1 MNDQSEN
8 PLNSEQ
14 QRIVDH
20 LYGSILVVAPV
31 GTGKTRVL
39 AERVVNAVQH
49 GVPADRVLCLTFTN
63 RAAQEMCDRLAK
75 YSYDAARQA
84 TIKTFHA
91 LCTHM
96 LRIEAREIGLPA
108 DFVIY
113 DDVDSLE
120 LVKEVF
126 DIQKDKDAKDLLW
139 RISDCKISAH
149 DQQLSLSCPT
159 DHIYR
164 SLGSRLASLAGQYQD
179 ILRQRHALDFSDLIY
194 FTRAML
200 VERPDIR
207 ARWEQRYDFIQVDE
221 VQDTQISEYEIVRLL
236 ARRGRNLAMI
246 GDVDQTIYG
255 WRGSEPERVLGQ
267 FRADFDPVEYPLL
280 YNYRATRTLLGA
292 TDSFADTFINRYT
305 QIIPAP
311 NCERGE
317 PIKVHQAR
325 SCQSEARWVGE
336 QIQTLANGNLH
347 FAYNRVAVLTRTNR
361 RSIVVSEILQ
371 EMGIPHL
378 TVEQYEFFRRQ
389 EVKDALAYLRLLLNP
404 HDTNAMQRVLLRPP
418 RGIGEATISAL
429 TTEGE
434 TCGLRLTDLIE
445 PRTFSSGDPF
455 GDLLNRYQHGEL
467 VVFDLETTGLAVGK
481 DEVVEIAAVLL
492 SDGKPADKFHT
503 YLRNSVPVSD
513 SQRVHGYSDDF
524 LAKNGKEPRQAFQEF
539 LELTEGRLYVGHN
552 VGYDVKMLTSHA
564 RRLGLDV
571 AQLRWADTWNMANR
585 FIPARSYRLGAL
597 VDMLGLPNRPS
608 HQAMDDVLAT
618 ADLLAAL
625 IPEITAST
633 NQRRT
638 LVNKYGKNFSP
649 LAEQFTIWR
658 QDMIRSR
665 PAELLEQIL
674 DESGLGEF
682 YEEDSKRHAH
692 LDRLLRIF
700 AEHDQPDLHPETSL
714 RSLVEFTAL
723 AKNVDYLSANDN
735 QIPVITIHQAKGLEF
750 DTVFIAGVV
759 EDEMPDYRNNADE
772 GLLEEQ
778 HVFYVAM
785 TRAKKRLF
793 LSGHRYNDWGR
804 DRDLS
809 RFVSAID
816 RQYLVYQ

>member
-1 MNDQSEN
+1 MNDQYEN
-8 PLNSEQ
+8 KLNNEQ
-14 QRIVDH
+14 QCIVDH

-49 GVPADRVLCLTFTN
+49 GIPADRVLCLTFTN
-63 RAAQEMCDRLAK
+63 RAAQEMRDRLAK
-75 YSYDAARQA
+75 YSYDAAHQA

-91 LCTHM
+91 LCMHM

-113 DDVDSLE
+113 DEVDSLE
-120 LVKEVF
+120 LIKEVF
-126 DIQKDKDAKDLLW
+126 EIQKDKDGKDLLW
-139 RISDCKISAH
+139 QISDCKISAH
-149 DQQLSLSCPT
+149 DKQLSLNCPT
-159 DHIYR
+159 EQIYR
-164 SLGSRLASLAGQYQD
+164 SLGNRFASLACQYQE

-200 VERPDIR
+200 VERSDIR
-207 ARWEQRYDFIQVDE
+207 EKWAQRYNFIQVDE

-236 ARRGRNLAMI
+236 ARRSRNLAMI

-267 FRADFDPVEYPLL
+267 FRADFDPIEYPLL

-292 TDSFADTFINRYT
+292 TDSFANTFINRYT
-305 QIIPAP
+305 NILPAP
-311 NCERGE
+311 DSERGE
-317 PIKVHQAR
+317 LIKVHHAKN
-325 SCQSEARWVGE
+325 CKSEGRWIGE
-336 QIQTLANGNLH
+336 QIQTLSNDDPH

-361 RSIVVSEILQ
+361 RSIVVSKILE
-371 EMGIPHL
+371 EMDIPHL

-389 EVKDALAYLRLLLNP
+389 EVKDALAYFRLLLNP
-404 HDTNAMQRVLLRPP
+404 HDTNAMQRVLLRPS
-418 RGIGEATISAL
+418 RGIGEATISAI
-429 TTEGE
+429 TNEGE
-434 TCGLRLTDLIE
+434 VCGLRLTDLIE
-445 PRTFSSGDPF
+445 PRTFSNGDPY
-455 GDLLNRYQHGEL
+455 GDLLNCYQHGEL
-467 VVFDLETTGLAVGK
+467 VIFDLETTGLAVGK

-492 SDGKPADKFHT
+492 SDGKTADKFHT
-503 YLRNSVPVSD
+503 YLYNSVPVSD
-513 SQRVHGYSDDF
+513 SQKVHGYSDDF

-539 LELTEGRLYVGHN
+539 LKMTDGRLYVGHN
-552 VGYDVKMLTSHA
+552 VGYDVKMITSHA

-618 ADLLAAL
+618 TDLLATL

-638 LVNKYGKNFSP
+638 LVNKYGRNFFP

-658 QDMIRSR
+658 EAMIRSR

-682 YEEDSKRHAH
+682 YEGDSKRRSH
-692 LDRLLRIF
+692 LNRLLRIF
-700 AEHDQPDLHPETSL
+700 AEHDQPDQHPETSL
-714 RSLVEFTAL
+714 RSLVEFSAL

-750 DTVFIAGVV
+750 DTVFIAGLV
-759 EDEMPDYRNNADE
+759 EDEMPDYRNNSGE

-793 LSGHRYNDWGR
+793 LSGHRYNDWGHNR
-804 DRDLS
+804 ALS
-809 RFVSAID
+809 RFITSID
-816 RQYLVYQ
+816 KHYLRYY